1 METDA
6 KTMMRKVPDCSQRS
20 FICNVAQKV
29 YLGMPLILSFIQL
42 ANHIYLMSMMVN
54 ERDMPPALTEFTSSR
69 EDLH

>member
-6 KTMMRKVPDCSQRS
+6 KTMMKKVPDCYQRS

-54 ERDMPPALTEFTSSR
+54 ERDKSSALTEFTSSR